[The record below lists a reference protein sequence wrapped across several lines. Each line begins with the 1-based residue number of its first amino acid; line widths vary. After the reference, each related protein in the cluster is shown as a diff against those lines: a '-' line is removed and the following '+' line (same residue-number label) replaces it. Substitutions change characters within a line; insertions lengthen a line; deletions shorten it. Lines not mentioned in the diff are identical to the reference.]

1 MQTYRERLRAQG
13 LKPVQVWVPDIDDP
27 EFAAEARRQS
37 LMVRDDPHEQELLS
51 ELESVSD
58 QSEWKP

>member
-1 MQTYRERLRAQG
+1 LRAQG